1 MFAIV
6 MDMAVKQK
14 ASVTC
19 RLGCVS
25 ARITQRGTHATSA
38 RRDTMETLGGC
49 MVGKGSYFSE
59 IGTVFYVNC
68 VNVLFFMSLT
78 FNVLAFKRPQPPAG
92 RSFSGI

>member
-25 ARITQRGTHATSA
+25 ARIIQRGTHATSA
-38 RRDTMETLGGC
+38 RRDIMEILGRC
-49 MVGKGSYFSE
+49 MVGKGSYFTV
-59 IGTVFYVNC
+59 IGTVLYVNC
-68 VNVLFFMSLT
+68 VNVLFFMSLMMLILI
-78 FNVLAFKRPQPPAG
+78 FVLNLNTV
-92 RSFSGI
+92 

>member
-1 MFAIV
+1 MLHLVEVATFAIV

-25 ARITQRGTHATSA
+25 ARIIQRGTHATSA
-38 RRDTMETLGGC
+38 RRDIMEILGGC
-49 MVGKGSYFSE
+49 TVGKRSYFAV
-59 IGTVFYVNC
+59 IGTIIYVDC

-78 FNVLAFKRPQPPAG
+78 IL
-92 RSFSGI
+92 I

>member
-25 ARITQRGTHATSA
+25 ARIIQRGRHATSA
-38 RRDTMETLGGC
+38 KRDIMEILGGC
-49 MVGKGSYFSE
+49 MVGKGGYFTV
-59 IGTVFYVNC
+59 IGTVFC
-68 VNVLFFMSLT
+68 VNSVSVLFFMSLMILT
-78 FNVLAFKRPQPPAG
+78 
-92 RSFSGI
+92 

>member
-1 MFAIV
+1 MPHLVEGAMFAIV

-25 ARITQRGTHATSA
+25 ARIIQRGTHATSA
-38 RRDTMETLGGC
+38 RRDIMEIPGGC
-49 MVGKGSYFSE
+49 MVGKGSYFTV

-68 VNVLFFMSLT
+68 VNVLFFMSLMI
-78 FNVLAFKRPQPPAG
+78 FF
-92 RSFSGI
+92 

>member
-1 MFAIV
+1 MLHLVEVATFAIV

-25 ARITQRGTHATSA
+25 ARIIQRGTHATSA
-38 RRDTMETLGGC
+38 RRDIMEILGGC
-49 MVGKGSYFSE
+49 TVGKHSYFAV
-59 IGTVFYVNC
+59 IGTIIYVDC

-78 FNVLAFKRPQPPAG
+78 IL
-92 RSFSGI
+92 I

>member
-14 ASVTC
+14 ASATC

-25 ARITQRGTHATSA
+25 ARIIQRGTHATSA
-38 RRDTMETLGGC
+38 RRDIMEILGEC
-49 MVGKGSYFSE
+49 TVGKGSYFPV

-68 VNVLFFMSLT
+68 VNVLFFMSLMI
-78 FNVLAFKRPQPPAG
+78 L
-92 RSFSGI
+92 I